1 MVIITPPS
9 ATFWSSCP
17 EIPNL
22 NSIDLKRSGSMR
34 VGLPSRFRRTSHQAK
49 PRQRDDADRQEQG
62 DGFATLLPDED
73 AQHQSAHPE
82 HRQERTDEVDLPW
95 PGVRHVLDQ
104 PAAQQARSR

>member
-22 NSIDLKRSGSMR
+22 NSIDLNRSGSMR

-49 PRQRDDADRQEQG
+49 
-62 DGFATLLPDED
+62 
-73 AQHQSAHPE
+73 
-82 HRQERTDEVDLPW
+82 
-95 PGVRHVLDQ
+95 
-104 PAAQQARSR
+104 AASDTTPIARSRATASPPSCQTRMLRTSPPIPSTDRSAPTRSMCRGPV